1 MVRGGQERANVSLD
15 VMWVSEL
22 TWHSDA
28 AAQPLSDT
36 HTSKASFPP
45 WPSLF
50 LLLHSTYPASGKHGA
65 LVSPS
70 HNAKPTRTYCKT
82 RAILWQE
89 AKLIQ
94 KTTENNYTLELR
106 TAFYKTA
113 CLTFALPQWLLSDT
127 DGQWSARSL
136 CLYYHT
142 ALLWWQARAQDSV
155 WCWNVTLGQDGAG
168 AARCS
173 HVTHFCNIANMINIA
188 DTGMQLLLPWL
199 LQ

>member
-15 VMWVSEL
+15 VMWVGEL

-94 KTTENNYTLELR
+94 KTTENNYTVELR

-113 CLTFALPQWLLSDT
+113 CLTFFSPSVT
-127 DGQWSARSL
+127 SVG
-136 CLYYHT
+136 H
-142 ALLWWQARAQDSV
+142 WWPVVCSV
-155 WCWNVTLGQDGAG
+155 SV
-168 AARCS
+168 S
-173 HVTHFCNIANMINIA
+173 
-188 DTGMQLLLPWL
+188 LLPHCTVMVASKSTGLCMMLKCDTWSGWSRGSTVQSCHTFL
-199 LQ
+199 

>member
-15 VMWVSEL
+15 VMWVGEL

-36 HTSKASFPP
+36 HTSKASFSP

-70 HNAKPTRTYCKT
+70 HNAKPPRTYCKT
-82 RAILWQE
+82 RVIPWQE

-94 KTTENNYTLELR
+94 KITESNYTLELR

-127 DGQWSARSL
+127 DGLLGL
-136 CLYYHT
+136 CVFTTTLHCYGGKQEHRTLYDAEMWHLVRMEPGQHG
-142 ALLWWQARAQDSV
+142 AVMSHISV
-155 WCWNVTLGQDGAG
+155 T
-168 AARCS
+168 
-173 HVTHFCNIANMINIA
+173 
-188 DTGMQLLLPWL
+188 
-199 LQ
+199 